1 MSDKNH
7 IFYPFLDPDL
17 LEEKYSMSDMFSDEE
32 VHEAAMQRIT
42 DAANVFHPPE
52 LTLTEFDDTAHAL
65 SYPLSR
71 IIISE
76 LNNPFL
82 TYLFTVSEA
91 RRVINYTQYTEYG
104 PLDIL
109 EELDYD
115 ISENTIDTAYENYVP
130 PEYSNPEVSDVD
142 AVAFWCIAVEIDDGL
157 RKEAPEEVTE
167 NISEL
172 ITDANKLI
180 PKNFSLTKRGLVQDH
195 TEDYSLDEFIE
206 VCPLEINE
214 ISQEIHQNQVITQNR
229 SDIPARV
236 ALDAGYEVEDIA
248 DWYGWSGEATES
260 YGIQNLYDLD
270 GDIKYENIGLHTPT
284 IRELEERNIIESP
297 SLIST
302 LTNHPIVYAVLNISY
317 NLYPATLRD

>member
-1 MSDKNH
+1 MTEKNH

-42 DAANVFHPPE
+42 DATNVFHPPE
-52 LTLTEFDDTAHAL
+52 LTLTEFGDTAHAL

-91 RRVINYTQYTEYG
+91 RRVINYTQYTEAS
-104 PLDIL
+104 PLEIL
-109 EELDYD
+109 EELEYD
-115 ISENTIDTAYENYVP
+115 ITEDTIDTAYENYVP
-130 PEYSNPEVSDVD
+130 PEYSNPEISDVD

-157 RKEAPEEVTE
+157 RKEVPEEVTDKV
-167 NISEL
+167 SEL

-180 PKNFSLTKRGLVQDH
+180 PKDFSLTKRGLVQNH
-195 TEDYSLDEFIE
+195 AEDYGLDEFIE
-206 VCPLEINE
+206 VCPLEIRE
-214 ISQEIHQNQVITQNR
+214 VSQEIHQDQFITQNR

-236 ALDAGYEVEDIA
+236 ALDAGYETEEIA
-248 DWYGWSGEATES
+248 GWYDWSAEATES
-260 YGIQNLYDLD
+260 YGIQHLYDLE
-270 GDIKYENIGLHTPT
+270 GDTKYEDVGLHTPT
-284 IRELEERNIIESP
+284 IRDLEDRHIIESP